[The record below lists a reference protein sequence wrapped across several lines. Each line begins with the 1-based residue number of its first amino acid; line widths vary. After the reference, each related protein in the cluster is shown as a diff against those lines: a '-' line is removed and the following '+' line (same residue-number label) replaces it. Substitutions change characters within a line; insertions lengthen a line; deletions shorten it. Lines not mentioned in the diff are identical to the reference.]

1 MGQIEL
7 AFKYTKKDYCESLRI
22 IFIIAVTGH
31 RCKPVVLHL
40 RSFKRGVRNK
50 SLLRVSTVVEW
61 NELRSFQLAHPYSTL
76 WGKENEIA

>member
-1 MGQIEL
+1 MQIVFVLGALEKQLGMGQIEL

-40 RSFKRGVRNK
+40 RSFKRGVQDS
-50 SLLRVSTVVEW
+50 SLLRVIHI
-61 NELRSFQLAHPYSTL
+61 R
-76 WGKENEIA
+76 